1 LNFNMKKEF
10 TKIIVIYSLIHLVL
24 IFILVGFAEKGVSL
38 AVLITE
44 TMITL
49 TMFIVL
55 KRKKINL
62 LPF

>member
-1 LNFNMKKEF
+1 
-10 TKIIVIYSLIHLVL
+10 
-24 IFILVGFAEKGVSL
+24 LVGFAEKGVSL